1 MKEEFILMNNNKN
14 MQKSIN
20 DDENLPGGSQITD
33 PEEKEQRKNDDWRS
47 HRHEKHRDMKDE
59 FRQGE
64 LHGNVG
70 KEIIELVEKEKPRQF
85 KNQSIDYGLDIN
97 KETIKHTN
105 MPRDYNNKSLDP
117 RPQENINAIK
127 ETEKMLEK
135 IEHQSMGNISQ
146 GGQSNKQ
153 MGK

>member
-1 MKEEFILMNNNKN
+1 MNNNKN
-14 MQKSIN
+14 MQTSIN

-47 HRHEKHRDMKDE
+47 HRHEKHRDLKDE

-64 LHGNVG
+64 LHGAVG

-85 KNQSIDYGLDIN
+85 KNQNIDYGLDIN
-97 KETIKHTN
+97 KETCKHTN

-135 IEHQSMGNISQ
+135 IEHQSMGNTSQ
-146 GGQSNKQ
+146 GTQSNKQ